1 MVKKAAYLGLL
12 GALAIIL
19 GYVET
24 LFPLFV
30 WAPGVKLGLANLA
43 VVFVLEIY
51 SWREAAVVSF
61 VRILVIGFLF
71 GSLFGIAYSLAGAA
85 LSLLVMTLCRRI
97 PGFSVIGV
105 SVAGGVSHNLG
116 QLLVAMA
123 IVENFSLMYYLPVL
137 LVSGTVTGFLIGA
150 VSRQVLHRIGA
161 VFHS

>member
-24 LFPLFV
+24 FFPLFV

>member
-24 LFPLFV
+24 FFPLFV

-71 GSLFGIAYSLAGAA
+71 GSLFGIVYSLAGAA